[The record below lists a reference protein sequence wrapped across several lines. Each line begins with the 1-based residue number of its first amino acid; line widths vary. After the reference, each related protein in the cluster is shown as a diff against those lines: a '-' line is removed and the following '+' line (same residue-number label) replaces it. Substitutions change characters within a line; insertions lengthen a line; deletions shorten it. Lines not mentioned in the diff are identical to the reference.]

1 MSHSLNLEKKSKTIP
16 LALCFLLL
24 SSFLLV
30 FFSSSCRLYNLER
43 KLDPVNA
50 EFISKVGYI
59 ITKRERKIF
68 LELPLSEKEQFI
80 EEF

>member
-24 SSFLLV
+24 SSSFLV

-43 KLDPVNA
+43 KLDPVSA
-50 EFISKVGYI
+50 DFISKVRYI
-59 ITKRERKIF
+59 LTKKREKFSSSSPTRKENS
-68 LELPLSEKEQFI
+68 L
-80 EEF
+80 